1 MKKTIT
7 TLFITIIT
15 ALGIFTAIPTP
26 IAFAD
31 SNCTDICNCTTVDE
45 AVRQAAGCK
54 TNGSG
59 KSDLATTIVTI
70 LNTIIGVLGI
80 VAVIFIVVGGV
91 KYMTS
96 TGDPTKVKKARDTI
110 IYACIGLG
118 VCALSFAIVNWV
130 IGIL

>member
-26 IAFAD
+26 TAFAD
-31 SNCTDICNCTTVDE
+31 SSCTDICNCTTVDE

-54 TNGSG
+54 NAS
-59 KSDLATTIVTI
+59 SDSSLASTIKDI
-70 LNTIIGVLGI
+70 LNVVIGVLGI

-91 KYMTS
+91 RYMTS
-96 TGDPTKVKKARDTI
+96 SGDPTKTKKARDTI
-110 IYACIGLG
+110 LYACIGLG

-130 IGIL
+130 VGIL